1 MDPQSNI
8 NKLVNFFFTLELNLK
23 IYHWNTNSFPRHKA
37 SDELGGKILELTDKF
52 VEIFIGRYKVK
63 PNIERVK
70 IENIFTTDNGNVDL
84 PMLLSLSSTTRL
96 ILSGNII
103 DAISSSILS
112 KVDAKD
118 SAISLIFWVG

>member
-84 PMLLSLSSTTRL
+84 L
-96 ILSGNII
+96 NQ
-103 DAISSSILS
+103 SIQFLE
-112 KVDAKD
+112 DMNHYIKD
-118 SAISLIFWVG
+118 SDLLNIRDEMLGEINKTLYLYRLK

>member
-23 IYHWNTNSFPRHKA
+23 IYHWNTTSYPRHKA
-37 SDELGGKILELTDKF
+37 SDDLGGRILELVDKF

-70 IENIFTTDNGNVDL
+70 IESAFTTDDGNEDL
-84 PMLLSLSSTTRL
+84 L
-96 ILSGNII
+96 NK
-103 DAISSSILS
+103 SITFLE
-112 KVDAKD
+112 DMNNYIKD
-118 SAISLIFWVG
+118 SDLLNIRDEMLGEINKTLYLYRLK

>member
-1 MDPQSNI
+1 MDPQLNI

-23 IYHWNTNSFPRHKA
+23 IYHWNTTSFPRHKA

-84 PMLLSLSSTTRL
+84 L
-96 ILSGNII
+96 NQ
-103 DAISSSILS
+103 SIQFLEDMNHY
-112 KVDAKD
+112 VKD
-118 SAISLIFWVG
+118 SDLLNIRDEMLGEINKTLYLYRLK

>member
-84 PMLLSLSSTTRL
+84 L
-96 ILSGNII
+96 NQ
-103 DAISSSILS
+103 SILFLE
-112 KVDAKD
+112 DLNTIIKD
-118 SAISLIFWVG
+118 SDLLNIRDEMLGEINKTLYLYRLK

>member
-37 SDELGGKILELTDKF
+37 SDELGEKILELTDKF

-63 PNIERVK
+63 PNIERIK
-70 IENIFTTDNGNVDL
+70 IESVFTSDNGNVDL
-84 PMLLSLSSTTRL
+84 L
-96 ILSGNII
+96 NQ
-103 DAISSSILS
+103 SILFLE
-112 KVDAKD
+112 DLNTIIKD
-118 SAISLIFWVG
+118 SDLLNIRDEMLGEINKTLYLYRLK